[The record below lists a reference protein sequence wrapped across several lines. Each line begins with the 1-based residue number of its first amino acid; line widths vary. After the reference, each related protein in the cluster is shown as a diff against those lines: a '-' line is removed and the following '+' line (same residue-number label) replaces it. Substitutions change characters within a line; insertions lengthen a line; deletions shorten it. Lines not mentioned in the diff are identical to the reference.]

1 MGEKGRNRLG
11 GHKAKEGE
19 IIPAHRGQKHY
30 NSELAV
36 LVVGQHRVAEVA
48 RSGSGSG

>member
-1 MGEKGRNRLG
+1 MVEKGRNRSG

-19 IIPAHRGQKHY
+19 IIPAHRGHKHY
-30 NSELAV
+30 SELAV

-48 RSGSGSG
+48 RSG

>member
-1 MGEKGRNRLG
+1 MGEKGRNRSG
-11 GHKAKEGE
+11 GHKAKERE
-19 IIPAHRGQKHY
+19 IIPAQRGQKQY
-30 NSELAV
+30 SELAV

>member
-1 MGEKGRNRLG
+1 MGEKGRNRSG

-30 NSELAV
+30 SELAV
-36 LVVGQHRVAEVA
+36 VVVGQHRVGEVA